1 MATKNEELALAA
13 KLAAIQQNLHA
24 PKAQYNAF
32 GKYKYRKCEDI
43 LELVKPHLQAQCC
56 ALTLSDEL
64 VLVGDRYYIKAT
76 ASLMDTASGAAV
88 SVTAWAREE
97 EKKSGMDGS
106 QITGASSSYARKYAL
121 NGLFAIDDTDD
132 SDTTNNGQNQG
143 QSQQRSSAP
152 VAPQNA
158 GKSKTKHLSED
169 KYWDSV
175 AKYAEGV
182 TLDNGGSIRDWLEA
196 NTDTDMDRFDADVD
210 NYRAAHI

>member
-13 KLAAIQQNLHA
+13 KLAAIQQHLHA

-76 ASLMDTASGAAV
+76 ATLLDTASGAAV

-106 QITGASSSYARKYAL
+106 QIT
-121 NGLFAIDDTDD
+121 
-132 SDTTNNGQNQG
+132 
-143 QSQQRSSAP
+143 
-152 VAPQNA
+152 
-158 GKSKTKHLSED
+158 
-169 KYWDSV
+169 
-175 AKYAEGV
+175 
-182 TLDNGGSIRDWLEA
+182 
-196 NTDTDMDRFDADVD
+196 
-210 NYRAAHI
+210 AA